1 LTEENIHNS
10 LLVVTN
16 SNIRLNKGQFLIPE
30 SKLPTQEGSEQ
41 TGTKPGES
49 TGITPEGAG
58 TNVITPNESAGT
70 DTTTTTGTDT
80 TTTTGTDT
88 TTTTGTKPGD
98 TGTDVI
104 TPTDTDTTGTLPGE

>member
-10 LLVVTN
+10 LLVVPN
-16 SNIRLNKGQFLIPE
+16 SSIRLNKGQFLIPE

-80 TTTTGTDT
+80 TTTTGT
-88 TTTTGTKPGD
+88 KPGD

-104 TPTDTDTTGTLPGE
+104 SPTDTDTTGTLPGE

>member
-1 LTEENIHNS
+1 LSPNS
-10 LLVVTN
+10 
-16 SNIRLNKGQFLIPE
+16 SIRLNKGQFLIPE

-80 TTTTGTDT
+80 TTTTGT
-88 TTTTGTKPGD
+88 KPGD

-104 TPTDTDTTGTLPGE
+104 SPTDTDTTGTLPGE

>member
-1 LTEENIHNS
+1 MTEENIHNS
-10 LLVVTN
+10 LLLVPN
-16 SNIRLNKGQFLIPE
+16 SSIRLNKGQFLIPE

-49 TGITPEGAG
+49 TEITPEGAG
-58 TNVITPNESAGT
+58 TNVITPNESA
-70 DTTTTTGTDT
+70 
-80 TTTTGTDT
+80 GTDT

-104 TPTDTDTTGTLPGE
+104 TPTDTDTTGNLPGEFILLPRINNN